1 MKKNRFILILLTIA
15 AAASLMPSCT
25 PGSCFEETNAY
36 VKATFILENTGK
48 VAAPDSISLYGI
60 GMDARTIYKK
70 SRNVSPALIPLDA
83 SSEQCGF
90 VIKING
96 VNDTISFTYSTYL
109 HMLSKECGYTYWHT
123 IETPVYT
130 TNIIDKI
137 AVNKNTITSLS
148 EENIRIYY

>member
-1 MKKNRFILILLTIA
+1 MKKDLLYIILLT
-15 AAASLMPSCT
+15 AAASAFLMPSCT

-36 VKATFILENTGK
+36 VKATLLLESTGK

-60 GMDARTIYKK
+60 GTDAGTLYKK
-70 SRNVSPALIPLDA
+70 SRNVSQALIPLDA
-83 SSEQCGF
+83 SSEGCGF

-109 HMLSKECGYTYWHT
+109 HMLSKACGYTFYHT
-123 IETPVYT
+123 IDPPVYT
-130 TNIIDKI
+130 TNIIDTI
-137 AVNKNTITSLS
+137 SVNKNTITSLS